1 MVMVTA
7 QVHKGRHIV
16 RVRCDT
22 GWLSVAGARGPL
34 LAPMVNQRQVSA
46 HCSLSPRGGTG
57 AARSEG
63 AHPVSPHSPS
73 CGCCGRDTA
82 CAIVRM

>member
-46 HCSLSPRGGTG
+46 HCSLLTVPEGGHGGREKRGGT
-57 AARSEG
+57 
-63 AHPVSPHSPS
+63 PS
-73 CGCCGRDTA
+73 VAPLPQLRLL
-82 CAIVRM
+82 RP